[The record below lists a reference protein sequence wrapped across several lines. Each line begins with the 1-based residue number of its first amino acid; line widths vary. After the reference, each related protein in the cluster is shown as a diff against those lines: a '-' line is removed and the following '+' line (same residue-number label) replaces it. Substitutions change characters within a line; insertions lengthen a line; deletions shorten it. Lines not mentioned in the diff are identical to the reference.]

1 VRVGLETTPTDR
13 GVWRLVAA
21 RDFSVRLRDKGF
33 VISTAITLTVL
44 SVFVLLRAFSGDD
57 APVYRLGL
65 LGPATSALRAP
76 LEQATA
82 NRGAELRVTMFDDE
96 AEAEGALSRGDVEA
110 FLESDRTIV
119 GQTGVSAPLQQIVQE
134 AVVRER
140 IRTGLEDA
148 GASAGEVEAL
158 LNQPSIAVRTIEPQD
173 PNRDENAGIAF
184 IAVLLAYGQLFGYG
198 VWVATGV
205 IEEKASRVVEI
216 LLSAIRPRQL
226 LAGKIV
232 GIGLLG
238 IVQLAFIA
246 TFAIVLSV
254 VTGAL
259 ELPGTAIGIALI
271 VLAWFVLGFAFY
283 AGLFAVSG
291 SLVSRMEELQNAM
304 VPINLIIFVSFFISI
319 GALENPDSP
328 LSVAASILP
337 FSSALAMPVRIA
349 LGSATAPQIAL
360 SVALLVA
367 GTAALVPL
375 SARLYSGAV
384 LKTGTRVKLRDAWR
398 AAASNGGLG
407 SEASP

>member
-1 VRVGLETTPTDR
+1 
-13 GVWRLVAA
+13 
-21 RDFSVRLRDKGF
+21 
-33 VISTAITLTVL
+33 
-44 SVFVLLRAFSGDD
+44 
-57 APVYRLGL
+57 
-65 LGPATSALRAP
+65 
-76 LEQATA
+76 
-82 NRGAELRVTMFDDE
+82 
-96 AEAEGALSRGDVEA
+96 
-110 FLESDRTIV
+110 
-119 GQTGVSAPLQQIVQE
+119 
-134 AVVRER
+134 
-140 IRTGLEDA
+140 
-148 GASAGEVEAL
+148 
-158 LNQPSIAVRTIEPQD
+158 
-173 PNRDENAGIAF
+173 
-184 IAVLLAYGQLFGYG
+184 
-198 VWVATGV
+198 
-205 IEEKASRVVEI
+205 VVEI

-259 ELPGTAIGIALI
+259 ELPGTAIGIALV

>member
-1 VRVGLETTPTDR
+1 MNTFPSATAPTDR
-13 GVWRLVAA
+13 GAWKLVAA
-21 RDFSVRLRDKGF
+21 RDLWVRLRDKGF
-33 VISTAITLTVL
+33 VISTAITLTVV
-44 SVFVLLRAFSGDD
+44 SVFIVIGALGDD
-57 APVYRLGL
+57 GPEVHRLGL
-65 LGPATSALRAP
+65 VGADATRLRQP
-76 LEQATA
+76 LEQAAA
-82 NRGAELRVTMFDDE
+82 NRGIELEISVFDDRAG
-96 AEAEGALSRGDVEA
+96 AEAALTREDVEA
-110 FLESDRTIV
+110 VLEGDRSISV
-119 GQTGVSAPLQQIVQE
+119 LTGVPDALTRIVQE

-140 IRTGLEDA
+140 IREGVEAA
-148 GASAGEVEAL
+148 GASAADIDAL
-158 LNQPSIAVRTIEPQD
+158 LDQPAIDVRTIEPQD

-226 LAGKIV
+226 LAGKIA

-246 TFAIVLSV
+246 KFAIGL
-254 VTGAL
+254 AL
-259 ELPGTAIGIALI
+259 AMGTLRLPGTAIGVAAV
-271 VLAWFVLGFAFY
+271 VLAWFVMGFAFY

-291 SLVSRMEELQNAM
+291 SLVSRTEELQNAM

-319 GALENPDSP
+319 GALESPDST

-349 LGSATAPQIAL
+349 IGSATAPQI
-360 SVALLVA
+360 VASIVLLAA

-375 SARLYSGAV
+375 SARLYAGAV
-384 LKTGTRVKLRDAWR
+384 LKTGGRVKLRDAWR
-398 AAASNGGLG
+398 SASTT
-407 SEASP
+407 EA